1 MSKLNKKGK
10 ERDFYDK
17 AIEDYVNF
25 DPRYDVD
32 SSELEVFKR
41 YVRRKM
47 DFIKKEELMNA
58 ENTINEL
65 ILDFIEQYCISVLFC
80 LSISLSLNL

>member
-17 AIEDYVNF
+17 AIEDYVNY

-47 DFIKKEELMNA
+47 
-58 ENTINEL
+58 
-65 ILDFIEQYCISVLFC
+65 ILLRKRNS
-80 LSISLSLNL
+80 

>member
-17 AIEDYVNF
+17 AIEDYVNY

-32 SSELEVFKR
+32 SSELEVFKKICTEKNGF
-41 YVRRKM
+41 Y
-47 DFIKKEELMNA
+47 
-58 ENTINEL
+58 
-65 ILDFIEQYCISVLFC
+65 
-80 LSISLSLNL
+80 

>member
-17 AIEDYVNF
+17 AIEGYVNYN
-25 DPRYDVD
+25 PRYDVD
-32 SSELEVFKR
+32 SSELEAFKK

-58 ENTINEL
+58 DNTINEL
-65 ILDFIEQYCISVLFC
+65 ILDFIEQYLLYLI
-80 LSISLSLNL
+80 